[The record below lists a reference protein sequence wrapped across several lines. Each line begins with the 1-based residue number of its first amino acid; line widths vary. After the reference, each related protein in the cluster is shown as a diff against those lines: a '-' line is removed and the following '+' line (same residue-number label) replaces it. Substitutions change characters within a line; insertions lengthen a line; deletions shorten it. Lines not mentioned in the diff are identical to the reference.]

1 MRPQAGTVLVTAGAQ
16 VVHVA
21 GVRILLA
28 EDDLPVQT
36 VLKRGLEED
45 GYVVDTV
52 DRGDDALHL
61 LRLYD
66 YAAAII
72 DWRMPGMGGDQV
84 IREARKFKVATPM
97 LMLTA
102 RDALQD
108 RVHGLDSGADDYLV
122 KPVSFEELLAR
133 LRALLRRPPQVA
145 GPVLQLADLTL
156 DPATRTATVKGRPI
170 ELRAREWG
178 MLELLLRRSPAVVTR
193 QAIGL
198 HAWPDESEIEGSNTI
213 DVHAARLRRKLDGA
227 GVELVAVRGEGY
239 RLVARV

>member
-1 MRPQAGTVLVTAGAQ
+1 MGRPVPVTLPAQ

-28 EDDLPVQT
+28 EDDLPVQR
-36 VLKRGLEED
+36 VLRRGLEED
-45 GYVVDTV
+45 GYVVDAV

-66 YAAAII
+66 YAAAVI
-72 DWRMPGMGGDQV
+72 DWRMPGLSGDRV
-84 IREARKFKVATPM
+84 ISEARKLKIATPM

-122 KPVSFEELLAR
+122 KPVSFDELLAR
-133 LRALLRRPPQVA
+133 LRALLRRPPQTS
-145 GPVLQLADLTL
+145 GPVLTLGELSL
-156 DPATRTATVKGRPI
+156 DPATHVALVGDRPI
-170 ELRAREWG
+170 DLRAREWA

-213 DVHAARLRRKLDGA
+213 DVHAARLRRKLEGA
-227 GVELVAVRGEGY
+227 GVELIAVRGEGY
-239 RLVARV
+239 RLVART

>member
-1 MRPQAGTVLVTAGAQ
+1 MGNPVPVRRPAQ

-28 EDDLPVQT
+28 EDDLPVQR

-52 DRGDDALHL
+52 ERGDDALHL

-66 YAAAII
+66 YAAAVI
-72 DWRMPGMGGDQV
+72 DWRMPGLSGDQV
-84 IREARKFKVATPM
+84 IKEARRFNVATPM

-133 LRALLRRPPQVA
+133 LRALQRRPPQTA
-145 GPVLQLADLTL
+145 GPVLTLGDLTL
-156 DPATRTATVKGRPI
+156 DPATHVASVLGRPI
-170 ELRAREWG
+170 ELRAREWA
-178 MLELLLRRSPAVVTR
+178 MLELLMRRSPAVVSR

-213 DVHAARLRRKLDGA
+213 DVHAARLRRKLEGA
-227 GVELVAVRGEGY
+227 DVDLIAVRGEGY
-239 RLVARV
+239 RLVARA

>member
-1 MRPQAGTVLVTAGAQ
+1 MQSPVPVSRPAR

-28 EDDLPVQT
+28 EDDLPVQR

-45 GYVVDTV
+45 GYVVDAV
-52 DRGDDALHL
+52 DRGDDALHM

-66 YAAAII
+66 YAAAVI
-72 DWRMPGMGGDQV
+72 DWRMPGLSGDQV
-84 IREARKFKVATPM
+84 IKEARRFKVATPM

-102 RDALQD
+102 RDAIGD

-133 LRALLRRPPQVA
+133 LRALQRRPPQTA
-145 GPVLQLADLTL
+145 GPELALGDLTL
-156 DPATRTATVKGRPI
+156 DPATRVAAVAGRPI
-170 ELRAREWG
+170 DLRAREWA
-178 MLELLLRRSPAVVTR
+178 MLELLLRRSPAVVSR

-227 GVELVAVRGEGY
+227 GVELIAVRGEGY
-239 RLVARV
+239 RLVART